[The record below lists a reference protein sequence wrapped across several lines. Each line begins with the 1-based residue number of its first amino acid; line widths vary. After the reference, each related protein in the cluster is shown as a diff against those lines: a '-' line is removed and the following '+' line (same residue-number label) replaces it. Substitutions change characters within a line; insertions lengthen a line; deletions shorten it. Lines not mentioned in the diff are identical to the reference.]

1 MMGVSKA
8 TLQWAEQTLRT
19 LSDQKYT
26 GTVTIRFSQGGVQ
39 GMVVSQELHPRLQSA
54 LAEPVQQT

>member
-1 MMGVSKA
+1 MDMAKA
-8 TLQWAEQTLRT
+8 SVQWAERTLRT

-39 GMVVSQELHPRLQSA
+39 GMVVSQELHPKIEGLI
-54 LAEPVQQT
+54 AEPVQQT